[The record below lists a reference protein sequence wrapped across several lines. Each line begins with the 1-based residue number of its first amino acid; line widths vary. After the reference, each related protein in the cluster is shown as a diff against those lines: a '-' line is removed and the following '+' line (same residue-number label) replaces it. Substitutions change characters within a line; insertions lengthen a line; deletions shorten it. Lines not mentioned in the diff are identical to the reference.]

1 MEIVIILLL
10 IVLNGIL
17 SMSEIA
23 LVSARRSR
31 LETEARS
38 GSKPARAALAL
49 SGEPDRF
56 LSTVQIGITLIGI
69 LTGLYSGEAFAA
81 DFAVVIA
88 RAEMLAPYAYG
99 IAKTVIVIA
108 VTYLTLIFGEL
119 VPKRIGMAM
128 AEKVSK
134 AVARP
139 MKGAVAC
146 GRAVGMVAFQEHGTG
161 DQSNR
166 AQRERKQSDG
176 GGD

>member
-1 MEIVIILLL
+1 
-10 IVLNGIL
+10 
-17 SMSEIA
+17 
-23 LVSARRSR
+23 
-31 LETEARS
+31 
-38 GSKPARAALAL
+38 
-49 SGEPDRF
+49 
-56 LSTVQIGITLIGI
+56 
-69 LTGLYSGEAFAA
+69 
-81 DFAVVIA
+81 
-88 RAEMLAPYAYG
+88 MLAPYAYG

-139 MKGAVAC
+139 MKALSL
-146 GRAVGMVAFQEHGTG
+146 VGDGTG